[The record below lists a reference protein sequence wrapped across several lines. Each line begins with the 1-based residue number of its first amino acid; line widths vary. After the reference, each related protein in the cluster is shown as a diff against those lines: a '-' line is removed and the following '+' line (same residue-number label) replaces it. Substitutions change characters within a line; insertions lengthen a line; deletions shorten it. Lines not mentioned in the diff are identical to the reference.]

1 MDVMRCTE
9 CRELFEAHLAALV
22 KERPKGPS
30 SDLILCPV
38 CKLRAMQ
45 RGVSALP
52 QAAAREGE

>member
-45 RGVSALP
+45 RGVSAP
-52 QAAAREGE
+52 QAAAREA